1 MGDSQSTVEVDQNG
15 VLRMDIQPFVLWVL
29 DDYIP
34 KDFDRKPMDY
44 NQDSYIAEYEPV
56 GSINYER
63 LPGFAPL
70 NSRGYPINAKWED
83 FSLTI
88 RSNYRLE
95 IIYKNEP
102 PKINA
107 FTEIG
112 LTNRLNNLPNRSAFL
127 LGMLATDGR
136 LRVKGKYTG
145 MARTSVSRLASILRS
160 MTGISAYPFS
170 RFSKK
175 EGLKPIFKLKD
186 DQRNAVNRLE
196 DKAIYMEYSEAR
208 KYLEEDDSAGN
219 WLLENG

>member
-1 MGDSQSTVEVDQNG
+1 
-15 VLRMDIQPFVLWVL
+15 
-29 DDYIP
+29 
-34 KDFDRKPMDY
+34 
-44 NQDSYIAEYEPV
+44 
-56 GSINYER
+56 
-63 LPGFAPL
+63 
-70 NSRGYPINAKWED
+70 
-83 FSLTI
+83 
-88 RSNYRLE
+88 
-95 IIYKNEP
+95 
-102 PKINA
+102 
-107 FTEIG
+107 
-112 LTNRLNNLPNRSAFL
+112 
-127 LGMLATDGR
+127 MLATDGR

-196 DKAIYMEYSEAR
+196 DKAIYLEYSEAR